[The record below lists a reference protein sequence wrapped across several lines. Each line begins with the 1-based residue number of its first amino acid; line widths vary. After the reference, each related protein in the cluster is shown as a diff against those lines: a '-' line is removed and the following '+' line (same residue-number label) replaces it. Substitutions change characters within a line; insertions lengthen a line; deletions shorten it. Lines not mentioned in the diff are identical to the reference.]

1 MKIILLILALAAA
14 AYGQCGTSGVLIFNP
29 VSKQWDCTAAASAP
43 PSGTAGGD
51 LSGTYPNP
59 TVAKV
64 NGIAVTGTP
73 APGQLITADSTTA
86 ASWQSP
92 AVAPTTPG
100 FAPSQ
105 ILSGCGVEY
114 ISGLTFQVG
123 ACTYQI
129 NGVVY
134 TISTITSVT
143 LDAADA
149 SNPRIDLIVVNT
161 SSAATNVTGT
171 AAASPA
177 QPSIDPATQL
187 ALAFITVAAMA
198 TTPSAVSL
206 VSIYEEDTEW
216 TSSVTAHFNAAST
229 SNPYRGTK
237 DIEATAAVLTNAVTL
252 VKPAAGTETLTAYNN
267 LVFYIR
273 SKATWPVGTGAS
285 AARSLAIFW
294 LNGSTQVGSQVAL
307 RSGVF
312 GFDSS
317 ITSTYQQ
324 ISIPIALFGTAGAA
338 VTSLK
343 MQVTGNGGSTSIGF
357 YLDAISLQGGYTSP
371 TAAASSAPRVCSM
384 IIGADNGSVLA
395 DADIGPQGQ
404 QCKVPFG
411 ATVVE
416 IDVNADAG
424 TPSVIV
430 RKKHCAAFTTGV
442 CSSWTST
449 DLLSGALSAAAS
461 NFDACSNVGG
471 TIGLDGGTICS
482 GTLQNIS
489 LARGDWIEL
498 KSGTAGGVA
507 KRLSVDVIYTVN

>member
-1 MKIILLILALAAA
+1 MKTILLLLALAAA
-14 AYGQCGTSGVLIFNP
+14 AYGQCGSAGALIWNP
-29 VSKQWDCTAAASAP
+29 LSNQWDCTAAAAAP
-43 PSGTAGGD
+43 PSGAAGGD

-73 APGQLITADSTTA
+73 VIGQSITATSPTA
-86 ASWQSP
+86 AIWQTP
-92 AVAPTTPG
+92 AVAPPAPG
-100 FAPSQ
+100 VQTSQ

-123 ACTYQI
+123 TCNYQI
-129 NGVVY
+129 NGVTY
-134 TISTITSVT
+134 TISTITSIT
-143 LDAADA
+143 LTAADG
-149 SNPRIDLIVVNT
+149 SDPRIDLLIVDT
-161 SSAATNVTGT
+161 SSTATKVTGT

-177 QPSIDPATQL
+177 QPSIDPGTQL
-187 ALAFITVAAMA
+187 AIAFVTVAAMA

-206 VSIYEEDTEW
+206 VSIYEENTEW
-216 TSSVTAHFNAAST
+216 TSSVTSNINAAST

-237 DIEATAAVLTNAVTL
+237 DIEATTAVLTNAVTL
-252 VKPAAGTETLTAYNN
+252 VKPASGTETLTTYNN

-294 LNGSTQVGSQVAL
+294 LSGSTQVGSQVVL

-317 ITSTYQQ
+317 ITSGYQQ
-324 ISIPIALFGTAGAA
+324 ISIPIALFGTGGAS

-343 MQVTGNGGSTSIGF
+343 MQVAGNGGSTSIGF
-357 YLDAISLQGGYTSP
+357 YIDAISLQGGYTSP
-371 TAAASSAPRVCSM
+371 TAAANAAPRVCSM
-384 IIGADNGSVLA
+384 VIGSDDGSVLT
-395 DADIGPQGQ
+395 DANIGPQGK
-404 QCKVPFG
+404 QCKVAFG

-430 RKKHCAAFTTGV
+430 RKKHCATFTTGV

-461 NFDACSNVGG
+461 SFDACSNVGA

-489 LARGDWIEL
+489 LARGDWIEI
-498 KSGTAGGVA
+498 KSGTAGGTA
-507 KRLSVDVIYTVN
+507 KRLSIDVIYTVN